1 MIFFLLSTSHDNT
14 LPQQLMTT
22 MQTIIIEDKKI
33 MGECVVALT
42 PHSLPLNK
50 WKERKPHTYQEKNEG
65 GEC

>member
-1 MIFFLLSTSHDNT
+1 
-14 LPQQLMTT
+14 MTT

-33 MGECVVALT
+33 MGGCVVALT